1 MLSSP
6 SVQKSSRYHRQV
18 ESILSSADGIDV
30 VTDADGEGIERVIY
44 TRQKPQMIN
53 KMSGETCKIDQQRSM
68 DYR

>member
-18 ESILSSADGIDV
+18 ESIHGIDV
-30 VTDADGEGIERVIY
+30 VTDADGEGSERVIY